1 MNPTP
6 GIDTGIGALD
16 IERLSPRYHTLRA
29 FAGGVILA
37 VMGVLGWV
45 GDWRPAVI
53 TGTVAAAVFVHALW
67 NVRRPGPILTSLLFD
82 TTAVIVGLGMLAPPS
97 AVAVAP
103 VLAICIS
110 ALLFLDSFRGLAVT
124 AYATIGITGVVT
136 WANVTNRVNWT
147 VVESIVLGV
156 VSLVALFPLVWWLL
170 DQAGLSLRQRQRL
183 EDTLREK
190 ESRYRLITD
199 NVSDAIVATDDKGI
213 IVYSNPATARLFGYT
228 PAELAGQDLRMLMP
242 ERFRDAHRDGMT
254 AYVETGNRRL
264 DWDAMTLTGLHRDGS
279 ELTLEVS
286 FGESLGLEGRRFI
299 ATIRD
304 LTDRHRTELAL
315 RSSQASFRG
324 LFEGVPVGVYRTG
337 LDGEILDANPTLAE
351 LLGYE
356 SSQDLLG
363 HSAQSFYV
371 DPTDREVWKHRLEK
385 REVLRGH
392 EFQLVRRDGSTIWVR
407 DSGRELRDE
416 AGELVGY
423 EGALED
429 VTERR
434 HAEERLQ
441 AMVESQRHR
450 LLFEKALTA
459 CSHALLVG
467 SDDRAFES
475 ALEALLEATAVS
487 SVFVERNETHPELGL
502 VTSLIYEV
510 AADHQPPDYDHWTN
524 VPWSDMPVGYSY
536 LSRGETFA
544 FGIHEL
550 EGRELEIY
558 ESTETKAEL
567 NIPIFV
573 GDEWW
578 GLIGFADFEK
588 ERPWRPDEV
597 ALLRTVAQMIGAF
610 WERQRAH
617 EKLQE
622 LVHYKDEFVASVSH
636 ELRTPLTA
644 VVGLSEE
651 LANVSPDSFTS
662 DELAEFHQLIAQQSR
677 EVAFIVED
685 LLVAARVEIQTVSID
700 LQPVDLDAEVSATIT
715 GWPSEFGLVEFRP
728 GQVKVQADPT
738 RLRQIAR
745 NLLTNAIRYG
755 GEQIGVVTSSVGDRG
770 VFEVRDNGR
779 GIGVDDLERIF
790 EPYERASGVESARP
804 GSVGLG
810 LYVSRQLARLMEGDL
825 ACKRENGETVFVLT
839 LPLL

>member
-6 GIDTGIGALD
+6 GNHTGRGALD
-16 IERLSPRYHTLRA
+16 IERLAPRYHALRA
-29 FAGGVILA
+29 FAGGVILV
-37 VMGVLGWV
+37 VMGVLGLV
-45 GDWRPAVI
+45 GDWRPALL
-53 TGTVAAAVFVHALW
+53 TGVVAATVCLHALR
-67 NVRRPGPILTSLLFD
+67 NTRRSGPILTSLLFD
-82 TTAVIVGLGMLAPPS
+82 TTAMIVGLGILAPPS
-97 AVAVAP
+97 AVALAP
-103 VLAICIS
+103 VLAICT
-110 ALLFLDSFRGLAVT
+110 AAVLFLDSLRGLVVT
-124 AYATIGITGVVT
+124 AYATVGTTAVVT
-136 WANVTNRVNWT
+136 WANVTGRVNWST
-147 VVESIVLGV
+147 TESVLLGV
-156 VSLVALFPLVWWLL
+156 LSLVALFPLVWWLL
-170 DQAGLSLRQRQRL
+170 DQAGVSLRQRKRL
-183 EDTLREK
+183 EDTLREN

-199 NVSDAIVATDDKGI
+199 NVSDAIVATDDKGT
-213 IVYSNPATARLFGYT
+213 IVYSNPAMARVFGYN
-228 PAELAGQDLRMLMP
+228 PDELTGRDLTMLMP
-242 ERFRDAHRDGMT
+242 ERFRDAHHKGMA
-254 AYVETGNRRL
+254 AYVGSGTRRF
-264 DWDAMTLTGLHRDGS
+264 DWDGVSLTGLHRDGS
-279 ELTLEVS
+279 ELSLEVS
-286 FGESLGLEGRRFI
+286 FGESLDLEGRRFI

-304 LTDRHRTELAL
+304 LTDRHKTELAL

-337 LDGEILDANPTLAE
+337 LDGEIFEANPTLAE
-351 LLGYE
+351 LLGYD
-356 SSQDLLG
+356 SPGDLLG
-363 HSAQSFYV
+363 RYAQSFYV
-371 DPTDREVWKHRLEK
+371 DPTHRDVWKQRLEK

-392 EFQLVRRDGSTIWVR
+392 EFRLVRRDGSTIWVR

-416 AGELVGY
+416 TGELIGY

-434 HAEERLQ
+434 EAEERLQ

-475 ALEALLEATAVS
+475 ALEALLEATGVG
-487 SVFVERNETHPELGL
+487 SVFVERNDTHPELGL
-502 VTSLIYEV
+502 ITTLIYEV
-510 AADHQPPDYDHWTN
+510 AADHQPPDYDHWTA

-536 LSRGETFA
+536 LSRGETYA

-550 EGRELEIY
+550 EGKELEIY
-558 ESTETKAEL
+558 ESTDTKAEL

-651 LANVSPDSFTS
+651 LANLSPDSFTR

-700 LQPVDLDAEVSATIT
+700 LHPVDLDAEVSATIN
-715 GWPSEFGLVEFRP
+715 GWPSEFGAVEFRP

-755 GEQIGVVTSSVGDRG
+755 GEQIVVVTSSVGDRG

-779 GIGVDDLERIF
+779 GIGIDDLERIF

-810 LYVSRQLARLMEGDL
+810 LYVSRQLARLMDGDL
-825 ACKRENGETVFVLT
+825 VCRRENDETVFVLT